1 MAKQLTEKQQKFLD
15 VLFEEAKGDPVEAKR
30 LAGYSDNVASTTVMG
45 PLQDEIADKLRE
57 SLSTTGSLKAYRN
70 LLSVLDGTDDP
81 LGRKERIT
89 VARDLM
95 DRAGYKSAEKVEVD
109 TKNALFILPPKSNE

>member
-30 LAGYSDNVASTTVMG
+30 LAGYSDNVASTTVME
-45 PLQDEIADKLRE
+45 PLQDEIADKLRR